1 MLELFD
7 LLNDYQY
14 RVFVCSGG
22 GRDFMRVISEETWG
36 IYKENVIGSASE
48 YEYKNNA
55 LIRLDKIPG
64 GVTLGP
70 GKVEHIYAR
79 TGRLPIF
86 ASGNG
91 DVDIEMLE
99 SAKFRLFINHD
110 DNERE
115 YAYKGGAE
123 KLLKIAKENDYTIVS
138 MKNDWKDIFKR

>member
-1 MLELFD
+1 MLELFE
-7 LLNDYQY
+7 LLNDYKY

-48 YEYKNNA
+48 YEYKNNS
-55 LIRLDKIPG
+55 LIRLDKVLG
-64 GVTLGP
+64 GITLGP

-86 ASGNG
+86 AGGNG

-115 YAYKGGAE
+115 YAYNNGAE
-123 KLLKIAKENDYTIVS
+123 KILKIAQENEYTIVS
-138 MKNDWKDIFKR
+138 MKNDWIDIFRG

>member
-7 LLNDYQY
+7 LLKEYKY

-55 LIRLDKIPG
+55 LTRLDT
-64 GVTLGP
+64 VLERMTLGP

-79 TGRLPIF
+79 TGRLPVF
-86 ASGNG
+86 AVGNG

-110 DNERE
+110 DEERE
-115 YAYKGGAE
+115 YAYQDGAE
-123 KLLKIAKENDYTIVS
+123 KILKIAREKKYTIVS
-138 MKNDWKDIFKR
+138 MKNDWKNIFK

>member
-7 LLNDYQY
+7 LLKKYQY

-22 GRDFMRVISEETWG
+22 GRDFMRVISEEAWG

-55 LIRLDKIPG
+55 LIRLDKVLG

-86 ASGNG
+86 ACGNG

-99 SAKFRLFINHD
+99 SAKFKLFISHD
-110 DNERE
+110 DDERE
-115 YAYKGGAE
+115 YAYISGAE
-123 KLLKIAKENDYTIVS
+123 KILKIAKDNDYTIVS
-138 MKNDWKDIFKR
+138 MKNDWKNIFK